1 MKLTPATKIILSI
14 LTVLSIAVG
23 VWLEIR
29 MRRAVDNL
37 VDNVGENMTG
47 SLDSLSREDL
57 EALLQRVNAKSEVY
71 SDEELEEQLFELV
84 GTSDDNDE
92 AADK

>member
-57 EALLQRVNAKSEVY
+57 EALLQRVNAKGEVY